1 MLEKD
6 RKDKGATREEGDSR
20 QKQRGQ
26 QVGCAWHEPHQL
38 HGSTHHDQLVQAQG
52 SSNRENLRYGPAL
65 EVCMG
70 DGQRAGVELLSKLTN

>member
-6 RKDKGATREEGDSR
+6 CEDQGATREEGESR

-26 QVGCAWHEPHQL
+26 LVGRAWHEPHQL

-52 SSNRENLRYGPAL
+52 SSNRENLRDGPAL
-65 EVCMG
+65 EICMG
-70 DGQRAGVELLSKLTN
+70 DGQRAGMELLIKFD